1 VSCDYS
7 FMTVQLTMMEQRII
21 RLLTEGYSPAAYTTE
36 GPHFVAEGSQ
46 QQEAQ
51 HKSSTIGL
59 CDG

>member
-1 VSCDYS
+1 
-7 FMTVQLTMMEQRII
+7 MTVQLTMMEQRII